1 MQNDIRAKLI
11 QVIEVE
17 HVRGGDQASGM
28 PPRWVKTYWDLK
40 GNFLSENDPF
50 VEELNRKG
58 VPANGVSAYGA
69 AHHSAPD
76 DATSTDVFR
85 P

>member
-17 HVRGGDQASGM
+17 HLRTGEETSGI
-28 PPRWVKTYWDLK
+28 PSRWVKTYWDLK
-40 GNFLSENDPF
+40 GNFLSENDPL

-58 VPANGVSAYGA
+58 SVHG
-69 AHHSAPD
+69 HSVHG
-76 DATSTDVFR
+76 ATSTDVFR
-85 P
+85 T

>member
-17 HVRGGDQASGM
+17 HLRSGEETSGL
-28 PPRWVKTYWDLK
+28 PSRWVKSYWDLK
-40 GNFLSENDPF
+40 GNFLSESDPLI
-50 VEELNRKG
+50 EEINRKTHAVHG
-58 VPANGVSAYGA
+58 
-69 AHHSAPD
+69 H
-76 DATSTDVFR
+76 ATSTDVFR